1 MEYDQTRMQLHIY
14 NAIYK
19 ETDAVYSGFA
29 KRSGLSDCAFWLLYS
44 IRDSEDTCRQKDLCG
59 QWTMSKQTVNSAFR
73 LLVKKGLVRLKP
85 QEGNLR
91 VKQIVFTDAGERFA
105 MRYIDDMLALEERV
119 WMELPEEERAALTR
133 LTYKFNGMLDA
144 ELKKRFE

>member
-59 QWTMSKQTVNSAFR
+59 QWTMSKQTVNSA
-73 LLVKKGLVRLKP
+73 LKGL
-85 QEGNLR
+85 E
-91 VKQIVFTDAGERFA
+91 KQGFIVLEPDV
-105 MRYIDDMLALEERV
+105 DDGKSKRIRAEENRN
-119 WMELPEEERAALTR
+119 PGKTCRKSGRT
-133 LTYKFNGMLDA
+133 TSGSSSQ
-144 ELKKRFE
+144 KKCSFCSEKRQFP

>member
-59 QWTMSKQTVNSAFR
+59 QWTMSKQTVNSAAQGPGKAGIHR
-73 LLVKKGLVRLKP
+73 PGAGCRRRKKQTHPPDL
-85 QEGNLR
+85 
-91 VKQIVFTDAGERFA
+91 
-105 MRYIDDMLALEERV
+105 
-119 WMELPEEERAALTR
+119 
-133 LTYKFNGMLDA
+133 
-144 ELKKRFE
+144 

>member
-44 IRDSEDTCRQKDLCG
+44 IRDSEDTCRQ
-59 QWTMSKQTVNSAFR
+59 
-73 LLVKKGLVRLKP
+73 
-85 QEGNLR
+85 
-91 VKQIVFTDAGERFA
+91 
-105 MRYIDDMLALEERV
+105 
-119 WMELPEEERAALTR
+119 
-133 LTYKFNGMLDA
+133 
-144 ELKKRFE
+144 

>member
-1 MEYDQTRMQLHIY
+1 MSIELPKDGTIEAYR
-14 NAIYK
+14 A
-19 ETDAVYSGFA
+19 GFNDLDRIWA
-29 KRSGLSDCAFWLLYS
+29 KLPRACGLSAAEYWSLLMLREGAHTQHE
-44 IRDSEDTCRQKDLCG
+44 ISERLF
-59 QWTMSKQTVNSAFR
+59 MSKQTVNSAFR

-91 VKQIVFTDAGERFA
+91 VKQIVFTDAGEWFA

>member
-1 MEYDQTRMQLHIY
+1 
-14 NAIYK
+14 
-19 ETDAVYSGFA
+19 
-29 KRSGLSDCAFWLLYS
+29 
-44 IRDSEDTCRQKDLCG
+44 
-59 QWTMSKQTVNSAFR
+59 
-73 LLVKKGLVRLKP
+73 
-85 QEGNLR
+85 
-91 VKQIVFTDAGERFA
+91 